1 MGLMVEQGGAFD
13 EYEAVAL
20 PPGPGPEASGRP
32 RGPANPSLGSAVFL
46 RRSARPSRR
55 AVLHLDDLT
64 GSFAPADL
72 ARWYNERGFHF
83 YVTDVDAREP
93 HEGTV
98 RRRTPRSMRA
108 GFAALDAACR
118 HLRQAD
124 GIDAIILSAQGDAA
138 SAAALWCHARRAVR
152 PVDALILSNPDF
164 GKGMRGR
171 LDIACPVLV
180 ISAAGPEGSRAAASR
195 ADRRERRGAGG
206 LRLGQHVTWL
216 HLDQDPRP
224 AVGHEAPRP
233 AAGQEGQTAKGAADV
248 AAARKR
254 LFDEMGR
261 WLGAYM
267 YGQVRDQLL

>member
-1 MGLMVEQGGAFD
+1 MGLMVSQSGPFD

-20 PPGPGPEASGRP
+20 PPGPGLADR
-32 RGPANPSLGSAVFL
+32 SLGSAVFL

-55 AVLHLDDLT
+55 AVLHLHDLT

-83 YVTDVDAREP
+83 YVTDLDMRESLDA
-93 HEGTV
+93 V
-98 RRRTPRSMRA
+98 SRRRAQQSLRA
-108 GFAALDAACR
+108 CFAALDAACE
-118 HLRQAD
+118 HLRTAD
-124 GIDAIILSAQGDAA
+124 GIDAIILSAQDDAA
-138 SAAALWCHARRAVR
+138 PAAALWCHARRNAR

-164 GKGMRGR
+164 GKGLKRR

-180 ISAAGPEGSRAAASR
+180 ISASADQRGDAGAGRPVRK
-195 ADRRERRGAGG
+195 DRRGAETA
-206 LRLGQHVTWL
+206 RLGQHVTWL
-216 HLDQDPRP
+216 HL
-224 AVGHEAPRP
+224 GHGP
-233 AAGQEGQTAKGAADV
+233 AADTATG
-248 AAARKR
+248 RKR

>member
-1 MGLMVEQGGAFD
+1 MGLMIEESGAFD

-20 PPGPGPEASGRP
+20 PPAPDVASG
-32 RGPANPSLGSAVFL
+32 SLGSAVFL

-55 AVLHLDDLT
+55 AVLHLHDLA

-83 YVTDVDAREP
+83 YVTDLDVHEP
-93 HEGTV
+93 LEAGS
-98 RRRTPRSMRA
+98 RRRPTRA
-108 GFAALDAACR
+108 ARACFAALDSACQ
-118 HLRQAD
+118 HLREAD
-124 GIDAIILSAQGDAA
+124 GIDAIILSAEDDAA
-138 SAAALWCHARRAVR
+138 AAAALWCHARRAGN

-164 GKGMRGR
+164 GRGLNGK

-180 ISAAGPEGSRAAASR
+180 ISALGGQGTGAAGGGRR
-195 ADRRERRGAGG
+195 DRRDRRGKDSV
-206 LRLGQHVTWL
+206 RLGQHVTWL
-216 HLDQDPRP
+216 YLEDEPVASPDGP
-224 AVGHEAPRP
+224 P
-233 AAGQEGQTAKGAADV
+233 AAGMTQ
-248 AAARKR
+248 ARRR

>member
-1 MGLMVEQGGAFD
+1 MGLMIEQGGAFE

-20 PPGPGPEASGRP
+20 PPAPGPAS
-32 RGPANPSLGSAVFL
+32 PSLGSAVFL

-55 AVLHLDDLT
+55 AVLHLHDLT

-83 YVTDVDAREP
+83 YVTDVDVREP
-93 HEGTV
+93 LDGTV

-124 GIDAIILSAQGDAA
+124 GIDAIILSAEEDAA
-138 SAAALWCHARRAVR
+138 PAAALWCHARRAVR

-164 GKGMRGR
+164 GKGLRGR
-171 LDIACPVLV
+171 LDISCPVLV
-180 ISAAGPEGSRAAASR
+180 ISASGPQGSRAAASR
-195 ADRRERRGAGG
+195 SGRRERRGAGAI
-206 LRLGQHVTWL
+206 RLGQHVTWL
-216 HLDQDPRP
+216 YLDQG
-224 AVGHEAPRP
+224 A
-233 AAGQEGQTAKGAADV
+233 TAKGSADT

>member
-1 MGLMVEQGGAFD
+1 MGLMVEQGGAFE

-20 PPGPGPEASGRP
+20 PPGPGVAGRSP
-32 RGPANPSLGSAVFL
+32 GSAVFL

-55 AVLHLDDLT
+55 AVLHLHDLT

-83 YVTDVDAREP
+83 YVTDLDMREP
-93 HEGTV
+93 LDGAG
-98 RRRTPRSMRA
+98 RRKAQRSLRA
-108 GFAALDAACR
+108 CFSALDSACQ

-124 GIDAIILSAQGDAA
+124 GIDAIILSAQEDAA
-138 SAAALWCHARRAVR
+138 PAAALWCHARRAAR

-164 GKGMRGR
+164 GKGLRGR
-171 LDIACPVLV
+171 LDISCPVLV
-180 ISAAGPEGSRAAASR
+180 IAASASPGSRPAG
-195 ADRRERRGAGG
+195 RRVARGQGG
-206 LRLGQHVTWL
+206 VRLGQHVTWL
-216 HLDQDPRP
+216 SLDQGQGAD
-224 AVGHEAPRP
+224 G
-233 AAGQEGQTAKGAADV
+233 AAG
-248 AAARKR
+248 RKR

>member
-20 PPGPGPEASGRP
+20 PPGPGFTER
-32 RGPANPSLGSAVFL
+32 SLGSAVFL

-55 AVLHLDDLT
+55 AVLHLHDLT

-83 YVTDVDAREP
+83 YVTDLDMREP
-93 HEGTV
+93 VEGAG
-98 RRRTPRSMRA
+98 RRKTPRSLRA
-108 GFAALDAACR
+108 CFAALDSACQ

-124 GIDAIILSAQGDAA
+124 GIDAIILSAEDDAA
-138 SAAALWCHARRAVR
+138 AAAALWCHARRAAR
-152 PVDALILSNPDF
+152 PADALILSNPDF
-164 GKGMRGR
+164 GKGFRGR
-171 LDIACPVLV
+171 LDIPCPVLV
-180 ISAAGPEGSRAAASR
+180 IAASGPKSGQP
-195 ADRRERRGAGG
+195 AGRRSKRGPAGAGG
-206 LRLGQHVTWL
+206 VRLGQHVTWL
-216 HLDQDPRP
+216 YLDQ
-224 AVGHEAPRP
+224 GHGADGT
-233 AAGQEGQTAKGAADV
+233 AG
-248 AAARKR
+248 RKR

>member
-1 MGLMVEQGGAFD
+1 MGLMIEQGGAFE

-20 PPGPGPEASGRP
+20 PPAPGLA
-32 RGPANPSLGSAVFL
+32 ANSLGSAVFL

-83 YVTDVDAREP
+83 YVTDIDVREP
-93 HEGTV
+93 LESAG
-98 RRRTPRSMRA
+98 RRRTPTSARTC
-108 GFAALDAACR
+108 FAALDTACQ
-118 HLRQAD
+118 HLRKAD
-124 GIDAIILSAQGDAA
+124 GIDAIILSASDEAA
-138 SAAALWCHARRAVR
+138 TAAALWCHARRAAS

-164 GKGMRGR
+164 GRGLRGR
-171 LDIACPVLV
+171 LAIACPVLV
-180 ISAAGPEGSRAAASR
+180 ISASGGRSTQAGVARMVR
-195 ADRRERRGAGG
+195 RDRRTTDGVS
-206 LRLGQHVTWL
+206 LGQHVTWL
-216 HLDQDPRP
+216 YLDQT
-224 AVGHEAPRP
+224 P
-233 AAGQEGQTAKGAADV
+233 AAD
-248 AAARKR
+248 AAAGRKR

>member
-1 MGLMVEQGGAFD
+1 
-13 EYEAVAL
+13 
-20 PPGPGPEASGRP
+20 
-32 RGPANPSLGSAVFL
+32 
-46 RRSARPSRR
+46 
-55 AVLHLDDLT
+55 
-64 GSFAPADL
+64 
-72 ARWYNERGFHF
+72 
-83 YVTDVDAREP
+83 
-93 HEGTV
+93 
-98 RRRTPRSMRA
+98 MRA